1 MCQTKKKSLSIPR
14 IQSGVSLACVS
25 VVLLEGV
32 CLRADEV
39 EGRGNEAKGEGS
51 FLFSCRPI
59 PIVRPLQKREH
70 NQMQSA
76 QNGVS
81 MNSSVDYALDI

>member
-1 MCQTKKKSLSIPR
+1 MCQTRKKSLSIPR

-32 CLRADEV
+32 CLRADVV

-51 FLFSCRPI
+51 FFVFMSPDSPCSSTSKERKQPDAE
-59 PIVRPLQKREH
+59 RTKWREH
-70 NQMQSA
+70 
-76 QNGVS
+76 
-81 MNSSVDYALDI
+81 

>member
-1 MCQTKKKSLSIPR
+1 MK
-14 IQSGVSLACVS
+14 
-25 VVLLEGV
+25 
-32 CLRADEV
+32 ADV
-39 EGRGNEAKGEGS
+39 AEGRGNEAKGEGS

-59 PIVRPLQKREH
+59 PIVCPLQKREH

-76 QNGVS
+76 QSGVS

>member
-14 IQSGVSLACVS
+14 IQSRVWLACVS

-32 CLRADEV
+32 CMKADVV

-51 FLFSCRPI
+51 FLFVHSE
-59 PIVRPLQKREH
+59 RE
-70 NQMQSA
+70 NTTRRRAPKMT
-76 QNGVS
+76 
-81 MNSSVDYALDI
+81 